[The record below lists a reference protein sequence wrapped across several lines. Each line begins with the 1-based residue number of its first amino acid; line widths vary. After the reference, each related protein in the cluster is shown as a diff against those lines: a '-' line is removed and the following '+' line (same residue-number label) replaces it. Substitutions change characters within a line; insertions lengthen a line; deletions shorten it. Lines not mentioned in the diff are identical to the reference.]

1 MSGTIPGHVFISY
14 TREDAAEADY
24 VQGLLESAGIRV
36 WRDTDSIWPGE
47 DWREAIRR
55 AISDD
60 AFAFLACFSTASIS
74 RAKSSQNEELLL
86 AIEELRRRRP
96 DQSWLIPVRFDDC
109 RIPDLPM
116 GGGRTLAS
124 IHRADLFGPRR
135 SEESA
140 RLVAAVLRILGQADD
155 WAGDSSSARTYGRDE
170 LESLHA
176 GGGSGL
182 RAVVIAAASDGGF
195 GSDLGDC
202 LLGLGADAPVAQI
215 SLLTLGMGPRT
226 AESAD
231 HQFVGEAD
239 VVLLVVSRDL
249 ITTQY
254 GLSPQLSMLLRRH
267 DRGEAVVVPV
277 LFRAASWKHQ
287 PFGRLVPLPAS
298 GRPVAEWS
306 SIDEAMR
313 SVTDSLRVLLQDFTA
328 RRSGPVRVETREQQ
342 PLPVR
347 NLAEVFT
354 FTRVP
359 GPTFVEPGDFQIFR
373 SALRQPGLGIVLE
386 GPSGIGKTTIL
397 KHAVRED
404 ADILG
409 DVRVLSARRI
419 ADLAEIER
427 LPHGHA
433 GLIAVDDFHKLPG
446 SLQGKLA
453 DYLKTLAGED
463 EDAKLV
469 IIGIPGISQTLVEFG
484 DDLATRIWVFRPKK
498 ADEDLMKKMIEQ
510 GETALNIRFTAK
522 SEIIVASK
530 GSLQTAQ
537 TLCWQLASLAGV
549 QKTATET
556 LTIPTDIAH
565 ATELVTERLALRFRP
580 VVEQF
585 AMLDGPSDTLCIDLL
600 LELARGEDGVLRLDS
615 VWDAWPEARPVIERV
630 FVHGLPA
637 GFCDE
642 KAEIAEHL
650 YYDARRRR
658 LIADDPEFL
667 FYLSHLTR
675 DELLE
680 AAGKRLPLVRDQ
692 VFICYSQ
699 ADVGWRDRLQ
709 VHLRPLERDHVI
721 DLWSDQRITPGD
733 DWRKEFDDAL
743 ARAKVAVLL
752 VSADFLGSD
761 FIQEAQLPV
770 LLAAAERGGCR
781 IVPVLVGPS
790 LFADIPELSRYQ
802 PVNDRGPTLNELSVE
817 ASENALVR
825 VARLLMSL
833 FSPRQS

>member
-1 MSGTIPGHVFISY
+1 MSEATPGHVFISY
-14 TREDAAEADY
+14 AREDAAGADY
-24 VQGLLESAGIRV
+24 LQRLLESAGIVV
-36 WRDTDSIWPGE
+36 WRDTADIWPGE
-47 DWREAIRR
+47 DWRAAIRR

-60 AFAFLACFSTASIS
+60 ALAFLACFSTASV
-74 RAKSSQNEELLL
+74 RRTKSYQTEELIL
-86 AIEELRRRRP
+86 ATEELRQRRA
-96 DQSWLIPVRFDDC
+96 DQSWLIPVRLDDC
-109 RIPDLPM
+109 EIPDYQLSA
-116 GGGRTLAS
+116 GRTLAS
-124 IHRADLFGPRR
+124 IHRADLFGDRR
-135 SEESA
+135 AQEGA
-140 RLVAAVLRILGQADD
+140 RLVAAVRRILGQADD
-155 WAGDSSSARTYGRDE
+155 RAGDGSSARAYGHDE
-170 LESLHA
+170 VESLHA
-176 GGGSGL
+176 GGGNGL
-182 RAVVIAAASDGGF
+182 RAVVISAANDGGF
-195 GSDLGDC
+195 ARDLGDC
-202 LLGLGADAPVAQI
+202 LIGLGADIPVAQI
-215 SLLTLGMGPRT
+215 GLLTLGMGARVSEP
-226 AESAD
+226 AD
-231 HQFVGEAD
+231 ARFVRETD

-249 ITTQY
+249 ITTEY
-254 GLSPQLSMLLRRH
+254 GSSSQLRMLLRRH
-267 DRGEAVVVPV
+267 DQGEAVVVPV
-277 LFRAASWKHQ
+277 LFRAASWEHQ
-287 PFGRLVPLPAS
+287 RFGRLVPLPGN

-306 SIDEAMR
+306 RIDEAMR

-328 RRSGPVRVETREQQ
+328 RRSGSVRVVTPDQRQ
-342 PLPVR
+342 LPVR
-347 NLAEVFT
+347 SLPEVFT

-359 GPTFVEPGDFQIFR
+359 GATFVEPGDFQIFR

-397 KHAVRED
+397 EHAVRED

-409 DVRVLSARRI
+409 EFRRLSARRP
-419 ADLAEIER
+419 ADLTEIEH
-427 LPHGHA
+427 LLNGHT

-446 SLQGKLA
+446 PLQGQLA

-469 IIGIPGISQTLVEFG
+469 IIGIPGTSQTLVEFG
-484 DDLATRIWVFRPKK
+484 DDLATRIWVFRPKR
-498 ADEDLMKKMIEQ
+498 ADEDLIKKMIEQ
-510 GETALNIRFTAK
+510 GETALNIRFAAK

-549 QKTATET
+549 QKTAAET

-565 ATELVTERLALRFRP
+565 AIDLVTERLALRFRP
-580 VVEQF
+580 VVERF
-585 AMLDGPSDTLCIDLL
+585 TMLDGPSDTLCIDLL
-600 LELARGEDGVLRLDS
+600 FELARGEDGILRLDA
-615 VWDAWPEARPVIERV
+615 VWDAWPAARPAIERV
-630 FVHGLPA
+630 FIHGLPG

-650 YYDARRRR
+650 HYDPRRRQ
-658 LIADDPEFL
+658 LVADDPEFL

-675 DELLE
+675 EELLE
-680 AAGKRLPLVRDQ
+680 AAGKRLPLARDQ
-692 VFICYSQ
+692 VFVCYSR

-733 DWRKEFDDAL
+733 DWRKGFDDAL

-761 FIQEAQLPV
+761 FIQEAQLPA
-770 LLAAAERGGCR
+770 LLAAAEQGGCR

-790 LFADIPELSRYQ
+790 LFADMPELSRYQ
-802 PVNDRGPTLNELSVE
+802 AVNDRGPTLNQLSVE
-817 ASENALVR
+817 ASENVLVR